1 MNAFAGSLRDRN
13 SSTGCLVTFV
23 VRGKSFFFPP
33 VGIRSGNSGS
43 FDRAKDESDVARG
56 RKLNSAFRVVECDQI
71 AFTLVKTRDDR
82 GLEFP
87 RRFVG
92 PASPTTTT
100 RSYLSAILTLRTIV
114 KRN

>member
-23 VRGKSFFFPP
+23 VPGKSFFPL

-56 RKLNSAFRVVECDQI
+56 RKVNSAFH
-71 AFTLVKTRDDR
+71 ADDR

-87 RRFVG
+87 RRFAG
-92 PASPTTTT
+92 PVSPTTT
-100 RSYLSAILTLRTIV
+100 RRLICNSYAPYDR
-114 KRN
+114 